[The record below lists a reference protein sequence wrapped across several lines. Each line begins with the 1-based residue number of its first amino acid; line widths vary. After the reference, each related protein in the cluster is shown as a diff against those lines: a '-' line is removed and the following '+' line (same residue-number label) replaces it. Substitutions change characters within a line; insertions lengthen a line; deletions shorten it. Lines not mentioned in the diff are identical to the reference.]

1 MKVDVLL
8 GLQWGDEGKGKIVD
22 VLTPKYDII
31 GRFQGGPN
39 AGHTLEFN
47 GIKHVLHTIP
57 SGIFHEK
64 SVNIIGN
71 GVVIDP
77 VIFKKEIDALKK
89 LGVDVKSRLLLSKRA
104 HLILPTHRLIDA
116 ASENA
121 KGKEKIGST
130 LKGIG
135 PTYMDKTG
143 RNGLRVGDITMPDF
157 LKKYKALVEKHKQL
171 LKHHDFK
178 YNLDELEPSWFEGI
192 EVLKTLQH
200 IESEHYINQA
210 LINGKTILAEGAQG
224 SMLDIDFGSYPFV
237 TSSSTICAGACTGL
251 GIAPNKIGEVLGIFK
266 AYCTRVGSG
275 PFPTELHDATGEKMR
290 KIGNEFGST
299 TGRPRRCGWLDL
311 PALRYAITINGV
323 TQLLMMKGDVLS
335 DFETLK
341 ICTHYKYNG
350 KVIDYLPYDISPE
363 HLEPVYK
370 EMKGWNTDLT
380 TLTKDGQLPDELN
393 SYIHFIE
400 KEVGVPITVVSVGP
414 DRTQTI
420 LRNKVLA

>member
-1 MKVDVLL
+1 
-8 GLQWGDEGKGKIVD
+8 
-22 VLTPKYDII
+22 
-31 GRFQGGPN
+31 
-39 AGHTLEFN
+39 
-47 GIKHVLHTIP
+47 
-57 SGIFHEK
+57 
-64 SVNIIGN
+64 
-71 GVVIDP
+71 
-77 VIFKKEIDALKK
+77 
-89 LGVDVKSRLLLSKRA
+89 
-104 HLILPTHRLIDA
+104 
-116 ASENA
+116 
-121 KGKEKIGST
+121 
-130 LKGIG
+130 
-135 PTYMDKTG
+135 
-143 RNGLRVGDITMPDF
+143 
-157 LKKYKALVEKHKQL
+157 
-171 LKHHDFK
+171 
-178 YNLDELEPSWFEGI
+178 
-192 EVLKTLQH
+192 
-200 IESEHYINQA
+200 
-210 LINGKTILAEGAQG
+210 
-224 SMLDIDFGSYPFV
+224 
-237 TSSSTICAGACTGL
+237 
-251 GIAPNKIGEVLGIFK
+251 
-266 AYCTRVGSG
+266 
-275 PFPTELHDATGEKMR
+275 MR